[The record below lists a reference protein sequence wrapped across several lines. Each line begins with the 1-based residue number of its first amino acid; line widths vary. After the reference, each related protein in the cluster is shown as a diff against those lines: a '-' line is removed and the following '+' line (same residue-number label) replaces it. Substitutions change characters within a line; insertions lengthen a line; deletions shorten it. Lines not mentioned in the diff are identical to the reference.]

1 MCPPEGKSENYV
13 NKGVYELRKTE
24 REKPDSELFRF
35 FSLKYNSQRTI
46 CFLAAVSE
54 KKNITSSHYTD
65 ANSKVMN

>member
-1 MCPPEGKSENYV
+1 MCPLEGKSENYV
-13 NKGVYELRKTE
+13 NKGGYELRKTK

-54 KKNITSSHYTD
+54 KKI
-65 ANSKVMN
+65 